1 MSWEN
6 PESAEEALTQALVLK
21 ITAPS
26 EQKANLINPL
36 VEQLSEGIS
45 DFNVNLCKSAALFE
59 ILGLDNKEFGES
71 LAEVVN
77 NERV

>member
-6 PESAEEALTQALVLK
+6 PESAEEALTQALVLN

-26 EQKANLINPL
+26 EQKVNLISPI
-36 VEQLSEGIS
+36 VEQLSEGMS
-45 DFNVNLCKSAALFE
+45 EFNVNLCKSAALFE
-59 ILGLDNKEFGES
+59 ILGLNDKEFGES

>member
-6 PESAEEALTQALVLK
+6 PVSAEEALTQALVLN

-26 EQKANLINPL
+26 EQKVSLINPI
-36 VEQLSEGIS
+36 VEQLSEGMPE
-45 DFNVNLCKSAALFE
+45 FNVNLCKSAALFE
-59 ILGLDNKEFGES
+59 ILGLNDKEFGES

>member
-6 PESAEEALTQALVLK
+6 PQSAEEALTQALVLN

-26 EQKANLINPL
+26 EQRSSQMLPI
-36 VEQLSEGIS
+36 VEQLSEGMS
-45 DFNVNLCKSAALFE
+45 EFNVNLCKSAALYE
-59 ILGLDNKEFGES
+59 ILGLNDKEFGES